1 MKPSDSPVHDCIK
14 ENHETLAKEDV
25 DFQEMD
31 FSNDGHF
38 ENEDEK
44 HIYLLFH
51 DCSLF
56 LVLMERDLNL
66 VPSVLET
73 MNNHGKVDINLVP
86 SVLET
91 MNNHG
96 KVDIYGYNFTKCW
109 LLPHFRWTI

>member
-1 MKPSDSPVHDCIK
+1 MSPLFLGPIMNLNHLPWNILYPIRQ

-31 FSNDGHF
+31 YSDDGDF

-44 HIYLLFH
+44 HLL
-51 DCSLF
+51 D
-56 LVLMERDLNL
+56 
-66 VPSVLET
+66 
-73 MNNHGKVDINLVP
+73 LVP

>member
-14 ENHETLAKEDV
+14 GNHETLAKEDV

-31 FSNDGHF
+31 YSDDGDF

-44 HIYLLFH
+44 NLL
-51 DCSLF
+51 D
-56 LVLMERDLNL
+56 V

-73 MNNHGKVDINLVP
+73 MNNHGQVDIF
-86 SVLET
+86 
-91 MNNHG
+91 
-96 KVDIYGYNFTKCW
+96 GYNFTKCW

>member
-1 MKPSDSPVHDCIK
+1 MDYSD
-14 ENHETLAKEDV
+14 
-25 DFQEMD
+25 
-31 FSNDGHF
+31 DGDF

-44 HIYLLFH
+44 HIL
-51 DCSLF
+51 D
-56 LVLMERDLNL
+56 
-66 VPSVLET
+66 
-73 MNNHGKVDINLVP
+73 LVP

>member
-31 FSNDGHF
+31 YSDDGDF

-44 HIYLLFH
+44 HLL
-51 DCSLF
+51 D
-56 LVLMERDLNL
+56 
-66 VPSVLET
+66 
-73 MNNHGKVDINLVP
+73 LVP

-96 KVDIYGYNFTKCW
+96 KVDIYMD
-109 LLPHFRWTI
+109 TISQNVGSCLISDGQYSFFIISRCC